1 VKNRTA
7 PVPST
12 TAGQLSAGLFWA
24 LFLGLFAITA
34 LPVLHVVLP
43 PFVDYPNH
51 LARMHVLIEQP
62 RSEAL
67 QRYYEIRWRPLPNLA
82 MDLVVP
88 MLARVM
94 TLDWAGKVF
103 ILMYLALLP
112 GGTALLHRVATGRW
126 SVWPLFAFLFLYT
139 HVLIWGFPNY
149 LFGLGL
155 ALPAFALWLALA
167 KRMAAL
173 RTGVASAGA
182 LVIFFAHLEACAIFA
197 LLIAGHEIGELWRRR
212 AISAWD
218 LLPRALAAG
227 LPFVIPLAILVAD
240 GLGGELGDIRY
251 EGLLRKLEVLP
262 MFEGHVA
269 LDIATVAVVVP
280 LIAVGFLRHCVTV
293 VPALRAPLL
302 LLVLAY
308 LLAPV
313 ELMTAHGIDERL
325 PLAIVLVLAAG
336 TTSLRLSAGGLRVAA
351 LAGLALFLARVAV
364 TELDYARANQIYP
377 RLIALLDQVPR
388 GGRLAVA
395 FNSNEIGSS
404 GVPINHLPTLAVI
417 RRDAFVPTLFALET
431 QQPVSL
437 TPAARALRDAADPGD
452 LWAALM
458 AGEAGDA
465 TVRSALA
472 GFDALVVLDAQ
483 PFEVPA
489 TPFLAPVGVEP
500 DFALYRIVH

>member
-1 VKNRTA
+1 M
-7 PVPST
+7 P
-12 TAGQLSAGLFWA
+12 GGLSARQFWL
-24 LFLGLFAITA
+24 LFLGLFVVTA

-62 RSEAL
+62 MSEVL
-67 QRYYEIRWRPLPNLA
+67 QRYYEIRWRALPNLA

-94 TLDWAGKVF
+94 TLEWAGKLF
-103 ILMYLALLP
+103 ILSYLALLP
-112 GGTALLHRVATGRW
+112 GGAALLHRVATGRW

-155 ALPAFALWLALA
+155 ALPAFALCLALA
-167 KRMAAL
+167 NHAWVL
-173 RTGVASAGA
+173 RTGVVSACA

-197 LLIAGHEIGELWRRR
+197 LLIAGHEIGELWRER
-212 AISAWD
+212 AIFSRE
-218 LLPRALAAG
+218 LPARALAAG

-251 EGLLRKLEVLP
+251 EGLLRKLAVLP
-262 MFEGHVA
+262 MFEGHPA
-269 LDIATVAVVVP
+269 LDIATVAVVV
-280 LIAVGFLRHCVTV
+280 LVIAVGFLRRSVTV
-293 VPALRAPLL
+293 VPVLRAPLL
-302 LLVLAY
+302 LLGLAY

-313 ELMTAHGIDERL
+313 KLMTAHGIDERL
-325 PLAIVLVLAAG
+325 PLAIVLVLVAG
-336 TTSLRLSAGGLRVAA
+336 TTSLRLSVVGLRVAA
-351 LAGLALFLARVAV
+351 LAGLTLFLARVAV
-364 TELDYARANQIYP
+364 TELDYERADQIYP

-395 FNSNEIGSS
+395 FDSNAIGPS

-417 RRDAFVPTLFALET
+417 RRDAFVPTLFTLDT

-465 TVRSALA
+465 AVRSALT
-472 GFDALVVLDAQ
+472 GFDALVVLDAR
-483 PFEVPA
+483 PFVVPA
-489 TPFLAPVGVEP
+489 TPLLAPVGAEP
-500 DFALYRIVH
+500 DFALYRVVH